1 MKTTTDTKGRTRVA
15 LYIRLSVETDD
26 SSSIETQR
34 AAGMRWLAAN
44 GYADAEI
51 TEYVDAGV
59 SGAKPLELRK
69 GMSALMRDR
78 PDVVVAWKQDR
89 YARSVTEFLRL
100 VAWAEQGK
108 TTLATTDGQLNT
120 STPNGRMGA
129 TILAALYEWE
139 REMIRARI
147 SAGHATRRVQG
158 RWASGAAPYGYQIV
172 RRDGGAYLEI
182 HEEQAENIRT
192 AIAKLLA
199 DGTATSTAPIV
210 GLGAIRWRR
219 LLKSPVLRGQR
230 DYQGSRVVG
239 EDGVT
244 PIQFAEPIISAAEHK
259 AIRERLA
266 ALGTG
271 DQRAPRAASPMCHG
285 MAFCYKGCTLNGGAS
300 GKGVRLYKCQQ
311 GHVTIYA
318 ETLDQAVTDA
328 FLTRWGGFAEYVVR
342 LEGGNDLS
350 DQMIEAQEQAERV
363 SQRMATA
370 GPLMLSSLENLAE
383 QLEASY
389 AALRAAHDPEVREV
403 LEPTGRTIGEAW
415 DDPGARSR
423 LLADVGL
430 QVTLHPKQRGE
441 RLDITWESGGDDQE
455 LAEYLSEV
463 EASR

>member
-1 MKTTTDTKGRTRVA
+1 MKTVKSETGRIKVA
-15 LYIRLSVETDD
+15 LYLRLSVDSDD

-34 AAGMRWLAAN
+34 AACLRWLDQN
-44 GYADAEI
+44 DYDLDRVDI
-51 TEYVDAGV
+51 TEYPDAGV

-100 VAWAEQGK
+100 VSWAETHK
-108 TTLATTDGQLNT
+108 AILATTDNQLNT
-120 STPNGRMGA
+120 ATANGRMAA

-139 REMIRARI
+139 RDMIKARI
-147 SAGHATRRVQG
+147 SAGHATRRTQG
-158 RWASGAAPYGYQIV
+158 RWASGAAPYGYRIV

-182 HEEQAENIRT
+182 DDDQAENIRT
-192 AIAKLLA
+192 AVRKLLA

-210 GLGAIRWRR
+210 GLGHIRWRR
-219 LLKSPVLRGQR
+219 LLKSPVLRGMR
-230 DYQGSRVVG
+230 NYQGSLVVG
-239 EDGVT
+239 DDGVT
-244 PIQFAEPIISAAEHK
+244 PVQFAEPILSAAEHK
-259 AIRERLA
+259 AVRERLA
-266 ALGTG
+266 ALSNG
-271 DQRAPRAASPMCHG
+271 DARAPRNASPMCHG
-285 MAFCYKGCTLNGGAS
+285 MAYCYKGCKLNGGAS

-350 DQMIEAQEQAERV
+350 AEMIEAQEQAERLG
-363 SQRMATA
+363 QRMATA
-370 GPLMLSSLENLAE
+370 GPLMMATLESLSAD
-383 QLEASY
+383 LEASY
-389 AALRAAHDPEVREV
+389 AALRAAHDPNVREV

-415 DDPGARSR
+415 GDPGARSR

-430 QVTLHPKQRGE
+430 MVTLHPKQRGE
-441 RLDITWESGGDDQE
+441 RLDIRWESGGDDQE
-455 LAEYLSEV
+455 LV
-463 EASR
+463 EMLGEMA